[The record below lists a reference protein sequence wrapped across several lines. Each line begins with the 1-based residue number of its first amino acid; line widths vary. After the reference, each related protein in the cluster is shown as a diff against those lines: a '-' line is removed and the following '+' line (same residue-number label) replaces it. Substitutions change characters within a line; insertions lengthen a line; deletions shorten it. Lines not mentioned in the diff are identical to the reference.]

1 VEADIEMTTPE
12 EIKRKIDALLDE
24 EYFAPIAVTRDGE
37 PRVVVV
43 PIVAYRTLLPV
54 CNSDNSHT

>member
-1 VEADIEMTTPE
+1 MTTPE